1 MTAST
6 PAPGEQV
13 GTPCPA
19 CSPADEQVHVVLK
32 FDGHATV
39 RCTACDHVHKVTPDR
54 TPTEDL
60 RVVVSLGDESISTT
74 AAVPR
79 DETLAVGEEFVAET
93 DDGPVGVRI
102 TSLERRNDERA
113 EAAPAGEVRTIW
125 TRAVDNVGV
134 PTTIHP
140 ADGRREG
147 TESHTLY
154 LPGDAELVVGEQLPD
169 PDLDATIERM
179 LLREDAVSHDLDAVD
194 RPGRTVPAKD
204 VKRAY
209 ARRRGG
215 DQWRSS
221 WG

>member
-39 RCTACDHVHKVTPDR
+39 RCTACDHVHKVIPEQAPEADV
-54 TPTEDL
+54 
-60 RVVVSLGDESISTT
+60 RVVVSLGDESITTT

-79 DETLAVGEEFVAET
+79 DEMLAVGEEFVAET

-102 TSLERRNDERA
+102 TSLERRNDERV
-113 EAAPAGEVRTIW
+113 EIAPAAAIRTIW

-140 ADGRREG
+140 ADGSREG
-147 TESHTLY
+147 TESETIY
-154 LPGDAELVVGEQLPD
+154 LPGDAELVVGEPIPHAD
-169 PDLDATIERM
+169 VDATIERM
-179 LLREDAVSHDLDAVD
+179 LLRTDAVSYDIDAVD
-194 RPGRTVPAKD
+194 RRGRTVAAKD
-204 VKRAY
+204 VKRVY